1 MREYARAGA
10 AEQCGKPNFP
20 IGNGLSIGH
29 TSLERSLDLW
39 DKPEVRRA
47 RETMHIFW
55 SKLKY
60 SPPGIIEREV
70 AGVTVV
76 HSRPISRTLP
86 LNSRSQLSLIDS
98 YTSSS
103 RLQTGGN
110 VTLLGTWPP

>member
-1 MREYARAGA
+1 
-10 AEQCGKPNFP
+10 
-20 IGNGLSIGH
+20 
-29 TSLERSLDLW
+29 
-39 DKPEVRRA
+39 
-47 RETMHIFW
+47 MHIFW

-70 AGVTVV
+70 AGVTAV

-86 LNSRSQLSLIDS
+86 PNSRSQLSLIDS

-110 VTLLGTWPP
+110 VVLYYLVLGRLGRLIFVILTRIPLTVGRYYARQDDHLPPEQFVILQ